1 MLTAGG
7 ITIPTFREP
16 VQNPWTFAITGTSVV
31 GFTTGSILSSTPR
44 IGTFGT
50 NNEVYVT
57 GVNTFTSVINCF
69 AWATGPNSAPPL
81 AGLINAIYPTGELT
95 IPNPIISG
103 ITSIGGSAWTFTISN
118 IRGTLNYSTG
128 TIFTATSIIGSFS
141 TGSTVAVIRIDS
153 FTQITAYAS
162 SGTTPVAGSIGIP
175 VLSQSTATLP
185 SGTPV
190 SAVSTVTVLATR
202 SKNIGGPTDSYKT
215 SVAIN
220 RMPYPESIG
229 IDRRDTLVIVDT
241 INTATTKVRI
251 FANQRTNTYGS
262 GSKSTTDSLTGST
275 DFYVIG
281 TGTGTISSG
290 TTITRFWV

>member
-275 DFYVIG
+275 DFYVAG

-290 TTITRFWV
+290 TTITRYWI